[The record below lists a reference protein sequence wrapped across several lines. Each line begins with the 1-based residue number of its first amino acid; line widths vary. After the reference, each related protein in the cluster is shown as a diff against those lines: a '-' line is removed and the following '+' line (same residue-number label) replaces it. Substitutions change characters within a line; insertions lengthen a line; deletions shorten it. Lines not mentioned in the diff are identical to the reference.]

1 MPSQVEKMALPPSVP
16 SATPSCDDSKFEEH
30 SCIIAH
36 LKCIWW
42 KRVVDVSSGMIH
54 RLPT

>member
-16 SATPSCDDSKFEEH
+16 SATPSCDEH
-30 SCIIAH
+30 SCVIAH